1 MNRLKLLLLVCAISL
16 CMPSVIS
23 AQAAPS
29 PAGGGAAG
37 APAPPVIVPPKLDHF
52 VEAAY
57 PPEALEQ
64 ALSARVE
71 IEMVVGV
78 DGKVSDLRV
87 KAPAGHGFDEAA
99 LAAAQQL
106 TFQPATRNGVAV
118 AARITLPYVFEW
130 KAPEPPPVE
139 EEAPP
144 APARL
149 EGQVLDSEAGAP
161 LADVEVIVSDGAN
174 TARRV
179 VTDAEGRFAIPELAA
194 GQYNVS
200 LSKSQWI
207 KQDSAEALVAGE
219 ATTVVYRLQPAPDP
233 EAFRA
238 VARVA
243 PPPREVT
250 RRTIGKEELTRIPGT
265 RGDALRTV
273 EILPGVARPPS
284 GAGALIVRG
293 SSPTDTQVFL
303 DGIPVPLLYH
313 FGGLTSFINGR
324 LLESVDF
331 YPGNFSVRYGRR
343 RGGIVE
349 AKLADPPRDQLH
361 GVADLS
367 LIDGS
372 LLLQGPITDNW
383 EFAAGVRRS
392 WLDVVLAG
400 ALDSADIDTLAAPVY
415 YDYQVETT
423 YRPNDKNKLR
433 LIVYG
438 SRDSFQLLFTRP
450 SDTDASL
457 RGQFDLQSQFHHVHA
472 SWQSKLSDRVDQDVD
487 VAVGTYDVSFGVGEA
502 FDFSLSGAEV
512 YLRSEWRARLTD
524 RVRLIAG
531 IDLNVLPGKVNYKG
545 PRIGQS
551 EGNPQ
556 QNSMQNTPS
565 NGEPTAQKDSFTGV
579 LPAVYLESDLDLS
592 PFRVVL
598 GTRVDYFSAVKA
610 FSFDPRLTMIYNL
623 DDKTRLKGG
632 IGQFT
637 QPPEFQESSPV
648 FGNKD
653 LKPTRTIHIGVGIDR
668 DITEGFRVGVEGF
681 TKFLYDRIIGTEF
694 GEAPYF
700 TNGGQG
706 RVYGLE
712 VSAKIDPRGR
722 FFGYLSYTLSRSE
735 REDRKEGYN
744 VFDYDQ
750 PHILTIS
757 GTYRLGRGWEAG
769 ALFRLTSGNPDTPVI
784 GAIYNKDT
792 DIYTPVYGR
801 VNSIRKPLFHK
812 LDVRIEKQWKFDAW
826 KLALYLDVQNA
837 YNSVNSE
844 NIVYD
849 FEYRTSQQI
858 RGLPIIPNLGLRGE
872 F

>member
-1 MNRLKLLLLVCAISL
+1 MNRLKLLVLVCAVSV
-16 CMPSVIS
+16 CMPSALS
-23 AQAAPS
+23 AQAAP
-29 PAGGGAAG
+29 ARGGAAG
-37 APAPPVIVPPKLDHF
+37 APAAPPVIVPPKLDHF
-52 VEAAY
+52 IEPVY
-57 PPEALEQ
+57 PPAALEQ
-64 ALSARVE
+64 GLSGRVE

-78 DGKVSDLRV
+78 DGHPKDLRV
-87 KAPAGHGFDEAA
+87 KTPAGDGFDEAA

-106 TFQPATRNGVAV
+106 TFQPATRDGVPV
-118 AARITLPYVFEW
+118 AARVTLPYVFEW
-130 KAPEPPPVE
+130 KAPEPPPAS

-144 APARL
+144 QPSRL
-149 EGQVLDSEAGAP
+149 EGQVLDSQAGAP
-161 LADVEVIVSDGAN
+161 IAEVEVIISDPAGG
-174 TARRV
+174 ARRAT
-179 VTDAEGRFAIPELAA
+179 TDAEGRFALAELPA
-194 GQYNVS
+194 GQYHVS
-200 LSKSQWI
+200 LSKQQWI
-207 KQDSAEALVAGE
+207 KQDSEETLVAGE
-219 ATTVVYRLQPAPDP
+219 ATNVVYRLQPAPDP

-238 VARVA
+238 IARVA

-250 RRTIGKEELTRIPGT
+250 RRTISKEELTRIPGT

-273 EILPGVARPPS
+273 EILPGVARPPL

-293 SSPTDTQVFL
+293 SSPQDTQVFL

-313 FGGLTSFINGR
+313 FGGLTSFINSR

-349 AKLADPPRDQLH
+349 AKLSDPPRDQMH
-361 GVADLS
+361 GVADIS

-392 WLDVVLAG
+392 WLDVVLGG
-400 ALDSADIDTLAAPVY
+400 ALESADVDTLAAPVY

-438 SRDSFQLLFTRP
+438 SRDSFELLFTRP

-457 RGQFDLQSQFHHVHA
+457 RGQFDLQSQFHHAHA
-472 SWQSKLSDRVDQDVD
+472 TWTSKLSDRVDQDVD
-487 VAVGTYDVSFGVGEA
+487 VAVGTYNVSFGAGQA
-502 FDFSLSGAEV
+502 FDFSLSGQEIYA
-512 YLRSEWRARLTD
+512 RTEWRARLTD
-524 RVRLIAG
+524 HVRLIAG
-531 IDLNVLPGKVNYKG
+531 IDLNVLPGHVNYKG

-556 QNSMQNTPS
+556 QNSSNNTPS
-565 NGEPTAQKDSFTGV
+565 NGEPSVQRDDFTGV
-579 LPAVYLESDLDLS
+579 LPAVYLESDLDLN
-592 PFRVVL
+592 PIRVVL
-598 GTRVDYFSAVKA
+598 GTRLDYFSAVKS
-610 FSFDPRLTMIYNL
+610 FSFDPRLTLIYAL
-623 DDKTRLKGG
+623 SEKTRLKAGV
-632 IGQFT
+632 GQFT

-648 FGNKD
+648 FGNPQ
-653 LKPTRTIHIGVGIDR
+653 LQPTRTIHVGLGFDSEIA
-668 DITEGFRVGVEGF
+668 EGFKVGLEGF
-681 TKFLYDRIIGTEF
+681 TKFLYDRVIGTEF
-694 GEAPYF
+694 GEYPYF
-700 TNGGQG
+700 TNGGKG

-735 REDRKEGYN
+735 REDRKEGWN

-750 PHILTIS
+750 PHILTVS

-769 ALFRLTSGNPDTPVI
+769 LLFRLTSGNPDTPVI
-784 GAIYNKDT
+784 GAIYNKDK

-801 VNSIRKPLFHK
+801 VNSIRKPMFHR
-812 LDVRIEKQWKFDAW
+812 LDVRVEKQWKFDAW
-826 KLALYLDVQNA
+826 KLALYLDVQNV
-837 YNSVNSE
+837 YNSRNSE

>member
-1 MNRLKLLLLVCAISL
+1 MDRLKLFLLVCAL
-16 CMPSVIS
+16 FVCMPSALV
-23 AQAAPS
+23 AQVGPS
-29 PAGGGAAG
+29 PAGGGNAG
-37 APAPPVIVPPKLDHF
+37 APAAPPVIVPPKLDQF
-52 VEAAY
+52 VEAVY

-64 ALSARVE
+64 GLSARVE

-78 DGKVSDLRV
+78 DGRVSDLRV

-106 TFQPATRNGVAV
+106 TFHPATRDGAPV
-118 AARITLPYVFEW
+118 AARVTLPYVFEW

-149 EGQVLDSEAGAP
+149 EGQVLDSQAGAP
-161 LADVEVIVSDGAN
+161 LAEVEVIVSDGAN
-174 TARRV
+174 SARRV
-179 VTDAEGRFAIPELAA
+179 LTDAEGRFAIPELPA
-194 GQYNVS
+194 GQYHVS
-200 LSKSQWI
+200 LSKSQWL
-207 KQDSAEALVAGE
+207 KQDSEEALVAGE
-219 ATTVVYRLQPAPDP
+219 ATTVVYRMQPAPDP

-238 VARVA
+238 VARVP

-273 EILPGVARPPS
+273 EILPGVARPPL

-349 AKLADPPRDQLH
+349 AKLSDPPRDQLH
-361 GVADLS
+361 AVADLS

-372 LLLQGPITDNW
+372 LLLNGPITSDW

-392 WLDVVLAG
+392 WLDVVLG
-400 ALDSADIDTLAAPVY
+400 SALDSADVDTLAAPVY

-438 SRDSFQLLFTRP
+438 SRDSFELLFTRP
-450 SDTDASL
+450 SDNDAAL
-457 RGQFDLQSQFHHVHA
+457 RGQFDLQSQFHHAHA
-472 SWQSKLSDRVDQDVD
+472 TWTSKLSGRVDQDVD
-487 VAVGTYDVSFGVGEA
+487 VAVGTYDVSFGAGEA
-502 FDFSLSGAEV
+502 FDFSLSGSEI
-512 YLRSEWRARLTD
+512 YLRSEWRARITD
-524 RVRLIAG
+524 HVRLIG
-531 IDLNVLPGKVNYKG
+531 GLDVNVLPGKVNYKG

-551 EGNPQ
+551 EGNPSAMG
-556 QNSMQNTPS
+556 NSPS
-565 NGEPTAQKDSFTGV
+565 NGEPTEQNDSFTGV

-598 GTRVDYFSAVKA
+598 GARVDYFSAIKA
-610 FSFDPRLTMIYNL
+610 YSFDPRLTMIYSVT
-623 DDKTRLKGG
+623 DTTRLKAG
-632 IGQFT
+632 IGEFT

-648 FGNKD
+648 FGNPK
-653 LKPTRTIHIGVGIDR
+653 LEPTRTIHLGLGVDQ
-668 DITEGFRVGVEGF
+668 DVAEGFKVGLEGF
-681 TKFLYDRIIGTEF
+681 YKILYDRIIGTEF

-700 TNGGQG
+700 TNGGKG
-706 RVYGLE
+706 RVFGLE
-712 VSAKIDPRGR
+712 LSAKIDPRGR

-735 REDRKEGYN
+735 RMDRNEGYN

-750 PHILTIS
+750 PHILTVS
-757 GTYRLGRGWEAG
+757 GTYRLGRGWEVG

-792 DIYTPVYGR
+792 QLYTPVYGR

-812 LDVRIEKQWKFDAW
+812 LDVRIEKLWTFSAW

-849 FEYRTSQQI
+849 FEYRTSQNI

>member
-1 MNRLKLLLLVCAISL
+1 MDRPKLFLLVCAL
-16 CMPSVIS
+16 FVCMPSALL

-29 PAGGGAAG
+29 PAGGGTAG
-37 APAPPVIVPPKLDHF
+37 APAAPPVIVLPKVDHF
-52 VEAAY
+52 IEAVY

-64 ALSARVE
+64 GLSARVE
-71 IEMVVGV
+71 IEMVVGT
-78 DGKVSDLRV
+78 DGRVSDLRV

-99 LAAAQQL
+99 LTAAQQL
-106 TFQPATRNGVAV
+106 TFQPATRDGVAV
-118 AARITLPYVFEW
+118 AARVTLPYVFEW

-149 EGQVLDSEAGAP
+149 EGQVLDSQAGAP
-161 LADVEVIVSDGAN
+161 LAEVEVIVSDGAN

-179 VTDAEGRFAIPELAA
+179 LTDAEGRFAIAELPA
-194 GQYNVS
+194 GPYQVS
-200 LSKSQWI
+200 LMKAQWL
-207 KQDSAEALVAGE
+207 KQDSEEVLVAGE
-219 ATTVVYRLQPAPDP
+219 ATTIVYRLQPAPDP
-233 EAFRA
+233 EAFHA
-238 VARVA
+238 VARVP
-243 PPPREVT
+243 PPPREVI
-250 RRTIGKEELTRIPGT
+250 RRTIGKEELTRIAGT

-273 EILPGVARPPS
+273 EILPGVARPPL

-293 SSPTDTQVFL
+293 SSPSDTQTFL

-361 GVADLS
+361 GVADFS

-372 LLLQGPITDNW
+372 LLLRGPITSDW

-438 SRDSFQLLFTRP
+438 SRDSFELLFTRP

-457 RGQFDLQSQFHHVHA
+457 RGEFDLQSQFHHAHA
-472 SWQSKLSDRVDQDVD
+472 TWSSKLSDRVDQDID
-487 VAVGTYDVSFGVGEA
+487 FAVGTYEFKFGGGEA
-502 FDFSLSGAEV
+502 FDFSLSGSEI
-512 YLRSEWRARLTD
+512 YLRSEWRARVTD
-524 RVRLIAG
+524 RVRLIG
-531 IDLNVLPGKVNYKG
+531 GLDVNVLPGKVNYKG

-551 EGNPQ
+551 EGNPAAMQ
-556 QNSMQNTPS
+556 QSPS
-565 NGEPTAQKDSFTGV
+565 NGEPTVQEDIFTGV
-579 LPAVYLESDLDLS
+579 LPAVYFETDLDLS

-598 GTRVDYFSAVKA
+598 GARVDYFSAIKA
-610 FSFDPRLTMIYNL
+610 FSFDPRLTMIYSL
-623 DDKTRLKGG
+623 TDSTRLKAG
-632 IGQFT
+632 IGLFT
-637 QPPEFQESSPV
+637 QPPEFQESSPA
-648 FGNKD
+648 FGNPN
-653 LKPTRTIHIGVGIDR
+653 LRPTHTIHIGLGVDQE
-668 DITEGFRVGVEGF
+668 ITEGFKVGLEGF
-681 TKFLYDRIIGTEF
+681 YKLLYDRVIGTEF

-700 TNGGQG
+700 VNGGKG
-706 RVYGLE
+706 RVAGLE
-712 VSAKIDPRGR
+712 VSAKVDPRGR

-735 REDRKEGYN
+735 RSDRNNPYDF
-744 VFDYDQ
+744 FDFDQ
-750 PHILTIS
+750 PHILTVS
-757 GTYRLGRGWEAG
+757 GNFRLGRGWEAG

-784 GAIYNKDT
+784 GAIYNKNSDLF
-792 DIYTPVYGR
+792 TPVFGR
-801 VNSIRKPLFHK
+801 VNSIRKPLFHR
-812 LDVRIEKQWKFDAW
+812 LDVRVEKLWTFSAW
-826 KLALYLDVQNA
+826 KLALYLDIQNV

-849 FEYRTSQQI
+849 FEYKTSRNI